1 MSYLAL
7 AYVHLATVFP
17 AFLIGS
23 FLLLRRKGT
32 RIHKMLGKL
41 FMGLMLFTATVT
53 LFMPAQV
60 GPTILKHFGFI
71 HIFSALVFFSVPQ
84 ALLAIRR
91 KDVRV
96 HRNNMVGLYA
106 GGLVIAGGFALMPGR
121 LIFQTLFG

>member
-1 MSYLAL
+1 MTYLAL